1 MNILGLNVTRAGAS
15 TPLRSIADDP
25 AFIAAMEQRSV
36 SPENPSYSLGDPAIL
51 SALGIGDDLRTSPA
65 VSPNRAMQTA
75 AVYACVRILA
85 ESLAQLPAKV
95 FEEDASGNMHEVKEH
110 PMSAI
115 LSEAPNSYQDDF
127 QFREMG
133 QAHCALWGNFY
144 NEIQKNRYGDIV
156 GLYPLKPWETTPKLV
171 KLEKQYTTNGV
182 TLYDDEVL
190 HIHALGWDG
199 ICGMSPVALHRTT
212 IGMTLA
218 AEEFGAG
225 FYRNGTKLAG
235 VLQHPQK
242 LSPEASA
249 RLRDNFGSIHS
260 GPANTSKVAV
270 LEEGMTFKEVMMP
283 LEDAQYIESRK
294 FQVTDIARIYRV
306 PPHMVADLEK
316 ATFSNIEQ
324 QGIEFVVHTMMPWV
338 RRWES
343 SMRRKCFRDR
353 GKRQLYARFNLA
365 GLLRGDIK
373 SRYEAYNIGRNGGW
387 LSANDI
393 LRLENMNPVKNGDI
407 YLEPLNMK
415 PAGSPDP
422 APAKKEPEDGN

>member
-1 MNILGLNVTRAGAS
+1 M
-15 TPLRSIADDP
+15 
-25 AFIAAMEQRSV
+25 
-36 SPENPSYSLGDPAIL
+36 
-51 SALGIGDDLRTSPA
+51 
-65 VSPNRAMQTA
+65 
-75 AVYACVRILA
+75 
-85 ESLAQLPAKV
+85 
-95 FEEDASGNMHEVKEH
+95 
-110 PMSAI
+110 
-115 LSEAPNSYQDDF
+115 
-127 QFREMG
+127 
-133 QAHCALWGNFY
+133 
-144 NEIQKNRYGDIV
+144 
-156 GLYPLKPWETTPKLV
+156 
-171 KLEKQYTTNGV
+171 
-182 TLYDDEVL
+182 L

-306 PPHMVADLEK
+306 PPHMMVADLEK

-338 RRWES
+338 RRWE
-343 SMRRKCFRDR
+343 RKCAGNASATGASASCTRDSTLPGCCAATSKPVRGVQHRPKRRLAERERHPAAGEHEPGEERGHLPRTAEHENRPDRLTRHPRRRNPKMEIERRIHTGTGIEVRRANADSGVTTLRGYAAKFDTLSEPLFGFREKIAPDAFADVLENDVR
-353 GKRQLYARFNLA
+353 ALFNHDPNHVLGRSA
-365 GLLRGDIK
+365 AGTLRVQQDEVGLLYEVDLPDTQAARDLVTSIKRGDVSQSSFAFTVEK
-373 SRYEAYNIGRNGGW
+373 DDWRRTTRVA
-387 LSANDI
+387 
-393 LRLENMNPVKNGDI
+393 
-407 YLEPLNMK
+407 
-415 PAGSPDP
+415 
-422 APAKKEPEDGN
+422 

>member
-1 MNILGLNVTRAGAS
+1 M
-15 TPLRSIADDP
+15 
-25 AFIAAMEQRSV
+25 
-36 SPENPSYSLGDPAIL
+36 
-51 SALGIGDDLRTSPA
+51 
-65 VSPNRAMQTA
+65 
-75 AVYACVRILA
+75 
-85 ESLAQLPAKV
+85 
-95 FEEDASGNMHEVKEH
+95 
-110 PMSAI
+110 
-115 LSEAPNSYQDDF
+115 
-127 QFREMG
+127 
-133 QAHCALWGNFY
+133 
-144 NEIQKNRYGDIV
+144 
-156 GLYPLKPWETTPKLV
+156 
-171 KLEKQYTTNGV
+171 
-182 TLYDDEVL
+182 L

-324 QGIEFVVHTMMPWV
+324 QGIEFVAHDDAVGSSM
-338 RRWES
+338 ES

-353 GKRQLYARFNLA
+353 GK
-365 GLLRGDIK
+365 
-373 SRYEAYNIGRNGGW
+373 
-387 LSANDI
+387 
-393 LRLENMNPVKNGDI
+393 
-407 YLEPLNMK
+407 
-415 PAGSPDP
+415 
-422 APAKKEPEDGN
+422 APAVRAIQPCRAAARRHQTGTRRTTSAETAAG